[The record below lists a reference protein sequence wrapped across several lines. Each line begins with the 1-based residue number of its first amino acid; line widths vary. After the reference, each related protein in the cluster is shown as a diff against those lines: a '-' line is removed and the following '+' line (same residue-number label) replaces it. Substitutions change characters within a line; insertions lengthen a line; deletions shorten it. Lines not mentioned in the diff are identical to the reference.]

1 MSDVSTMSEKDLKS
15 KVNELRTQMSHHDRE
30 LKGIYRELKLHRTN
44 SDDLKAKRD
53 ELNGKVKG
61 LVTKARDARSKRD
74 SINEKISSLKTS
86 RNAVMEKSRAF
97 SNEMSEL
104 KGKRDALNKQSKG
117 SVEALSKSYV
127 ADIDTFLNADI
138 PLKHEIDLFAKLIE
152 MKERLGAAFDA
163 NEIHKKLQATYDAS
177 KDVFDAGADVGSQI
191 KGLAEQSQ
199 KYHLEMLALYKEVD
213 EIRKVADLAHT
224 QMREKYAVTAPI
236 REKIDPLKASIAV
249 LREELEVYLEKLND
263 IQLVKDEK
271 KQEEHLVVAKEKL
284 DKKGRLSL
292 EDLKVLMEKGDLKF

>member
-1 MSDVSTMSEKDLKS
+1 MSDVSNMSEKDLKS
-15 KVNELRTQMSHHDRE
+15 KVNELRTQISHHDRE

-53 ELNGKVKG
+53 KLNGKVKE
-61 LVTKARDARSKRD
+61 LVTKARASRSKRD
-74 SINEKISSLKTS
+74 SVNEKIASLKAS

-97 SNEMSEL
+97 SSEMSDL

-117 SVEALSKSYV
+117 SVESLSKSYV
-127 ADIDTFLNADI
+127 ADIDTFLNSDI
-138 PLKHEIDLFAKLIE
+138 PLKHEIDLFTKLIE
-152 MKERLGAAFDA
+152 MKDRLGAAFDA
-163 NEIHKKLQATYDAS
+163 NEIHEKLQETYDAS
-177 KDVFDAGADVGSQI
+177 KVIFDSSVDVGSDI
-191 KGLAEQSQ
+191 KKLAEESQ

-213 EIRKVADLAHT
+213 EIRKEADLAHT
-224 QMREKYAVTAPI
+224 QMRENYAVTAPI
-236 REKIDPLKASIAV
+236 REKIDPLKASIAS
-249 LREELEVYLEKLND
+249 LREELEAYLEKLNEL
-263 IQLVKDEK
+263 QLVKDEK